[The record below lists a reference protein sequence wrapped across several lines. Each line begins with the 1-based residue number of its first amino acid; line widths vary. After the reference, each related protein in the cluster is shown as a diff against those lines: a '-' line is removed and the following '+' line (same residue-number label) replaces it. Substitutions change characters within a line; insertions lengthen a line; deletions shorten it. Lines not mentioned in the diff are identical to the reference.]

1 LIAKIKGNTHWRAS
15 DLVAAA
21 KLATRATV
29 GVTNLVEEVHQS
41 VLGTMRF
48 KGKARRT
55 KANGTSTTETT
66 GAQTA
71 SANTTAGLTG
81 LVYDAIRT
89 ITGWVGGAVDL
100 TDRAVRPLLESGESE
115 QHKRHGSAQREA
127 VLAALNGVI
136 GDRMTVEN
144 NSLASKM
151 SLRFQGEPFDLTNVA
166 LKTSISQV
174 NGKVNPKPVKSKIL
188 LVIHGLCM
196 NDLQWSSEPKAPS
209 EKATNHAELLAK
221 ALGYSAIYL
230 RYNTGLSIATNGQ
243 ELARQLDALMLAC
256 PKIREINVL
265 THSMGGLI
273 IRSALHAAQLNQAV
287 LNQATQIRGL
297 AHQAAVQAKQKPPWQ
312 SLVKRVVFLGT
323 PHHGAPLE
331 RAGAWID
338 LLLGSTPF
346 SAPFK
351 RLTQL
356 RSAGITDLRYG
367 HVSTDLQPVPLPLQ
381 IHFFSVAATTAGK
394 RSVMAD
400 RLLGDGLVPLHSA
413 QGIHRHSAKTL
424 NFPTDHQIIFY
435 KMNHMELLSRA
446 EVSDQLLVWF
456 KR

>member
-1 LIAKIKGNTHWRAS
+1 MITKIKGNTHWRAS
-15 DLVAAA
+15 DIVAAA

-29 GVTNLVEEVHQS
+29 GVTNIVEEVHQS
-41 VLGTMRF
+41 VLGTMGF
-48 KGKARRT
+48 KGKVKRT
-55 KANGTSTTETT
+55 NTTGTRATETT
-66 GAQTA
+66 SVQTA
-71 SANTTAGLTG
+71 TANTTAGLTG

-100 TDRAVRPLLESGESE
+100 TDRAVRPLLESSLSE
-115 QHKRHGSAQREA
+115 QATRPGSAHREA

-136 GDRMTVEN
+136 GDRMAGEN
-144 NSLASKM
+144 NPLATKM
-151 SLRFQGEPFDLTNVA
+151 SLRFQGEPFDLTNAVA
-166 LKTSISQV
+166 KTSISQV
-174 NGKVNPKPVKSKIL
+174 SGKASHKPLKSKIL
-188 LVIHGLCM
+188 LIIHGLCM
-196 NDLQWSSEPKAPS
+196 NDLQWSSEPEAPGEAS
-209 EKATNHAELLAK
+209 TNHAELLAK
-221 ALGYSAIYL
+221 TFGYSAIYV
-230 RYNTGLSIATNGQ
+230 RYNTGLNIATNGQ
-243 ELARQLDALMLAC
+243 ELARQLDALMLTY

-273 IRSALHAAQLNQAV
+273 IRSALNAAQLNQAA
-287 LNQATQIRGL
+287 LNQATQIRSL
-297 AHQAAVQAKQKPPWQ
+297 AHQAGVQAKQKPPWQ

-367 HVSTDLQPVPLPLQ
+367 HVSTDLQPVPLPSH
-381 IHFFSVAATTAGK
+381 IHFLSVAATTAGK
-394 RSVMAD
+394 RSLMAD

-413 QGIHRHSAKTL
+413 QGIHRYSAKTL
-424 NFPTDHQIIFY
+424 NFPADNHIIFY